1 MHVYVHVYIHKCMC
15 ACMHT
20 CNFSLFIYI
29 HACPHTYMHKYTC
42 HTGVFSRTIKS
53 LVHALGADSSMTEP
67 TINSTL
73 YAFIEQVNF
82 YDLQK
87 VVLQFATCFVS
98 TMVYTYMVYT
108 LYNKEKYLVQSSNM
122 HSKINQIN
130 STASNNNRQL
140 PEDQCTVH

>member
-1 MHVYVHVYIHKCMC
+1 MLNTYI
-15 ACMHT
+15 
-20 CNFSLFIYI
+20 
-29 HACPHTYMHKYTC
+29 C
-42 HTGVFSRTIKS
+42 HTGVFSGTTKS
-53 LVHALGADSSMTEP
+53 LVHALGANSSMTEP

-87 VVLQFATCFVS
+87 MALQFAICFVL

-108 LYNKEKYLVQSSNM
+108 LHNKAKHLIQSSNM
-122 HSKINQIN
+122 HVTINQIN
-130 STASNNNRQL
+130 SIASNNNNNNRQL